1 MRNVVILVHG
11 GAGKPA
17 TTSVPPSHEEAIRSG
32 LRDALLEGGQIL
44 DSGGAALDAVEAAVR
59 MLEDNPHFNAGRGSV
74 LGAKGDVRMDAS
86 IMSGIDRAAGAVA
99 NLARV
104 ANPVSAARLVM
115 ERTEHVLLVAQAA
128 LAFCEQHELRVE
140 DESYFVSE
148 FRREQLEQ
156 AKRKKRL
163 ALAPDH
169 EDDRDDL
176 LGTVGAVAL
185 DARGNLAAATST
197 GGITN
202 QHPGRVGDS
211 ALIGAGTWADDETC
225 AVSATG
231 VGETIIRAGFAH
243 FVDALVRL
251 KGMPLEEACQRAVS
265 KVVSLRGAA
274 GCVAVD
280 KHGNVAM
287 PFSTPQMARG
297 IKRGASEA
305 QVAIAAGEPL
315 LDAK

>member
-1 MRNVVILVHG
+1 
-11 GAGKPA
+11 
-17 TTSVPPSHEEAIRSG
+17 
-32 LRDALLEGGQIL
+32 
-44 DSGGAALDAVEAAVR
+44 
-59 MLEDNPHFNAGRGSV
+59 V

-115 ERTEHVLLVAQAA
+115 ERTEHVLLVAEAA
-128 LAFCEQHELRVE
+128 LALCEEYGLCVE
-140 DESYFVSE
+140 DESYFITD
-148 FRREQLEQ
+148 FRKEQLEQ
-156 AKRKKRL
+156 AKQQL
-163 ALAPDH
+163 VLDPDH
-169 EDDRDDL
+169 DDDRDDS

-211 ALIGAGTWADDETC
+211 ALIGAGTWADNETC

-231 VGETIIRAGFAH
+231 IGETIIRGGFAH

-265 KVVSLRGAA
+265 QVVCLRGAA

-280 KHGNVAM
+280 KHGKTAM
-287 PFSTPQMARG
+287 PSSTPLMARG
-297 IKRGASEA
+297 MRRTGSKA
-305 QVAIAAGEPL
+305 QVAIAAREPL
-315 LDAK
+315 QEAK